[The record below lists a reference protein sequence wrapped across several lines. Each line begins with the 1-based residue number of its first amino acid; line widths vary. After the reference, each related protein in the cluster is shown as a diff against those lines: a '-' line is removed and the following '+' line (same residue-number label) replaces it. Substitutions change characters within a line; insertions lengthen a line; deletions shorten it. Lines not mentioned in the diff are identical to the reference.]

1 MTTERE
7 YTRQQWEALRL
18 MSRGVPWPMALEAV
32 ASTALADETTDW
44 DETRTF
50 ADWAKDYPMEES

>member
-1 MTTERE
+1 MPDRE
-7 YTRQQWEALRL
+7 YTRQQWEVLRL